1 MNFTKDEIQIVVS
14 ALHAQTADM
23 EDKLC
28 NQDLSQRQQD
38 FMKETIAN
46 AKNVTE
52 NLYTLLFQGD
62 YI

>member
-23 EDKLC
+23 EGTLK
-28 NQDLSQRQQD
+28 NQDLNQGQQD
-38 FMKETIAN
+38 FLKDAMAN
-46 AKNVTE
+46 AQNVTE
-52 NLYTLLFQGD
+52 RLYTLLFQGD